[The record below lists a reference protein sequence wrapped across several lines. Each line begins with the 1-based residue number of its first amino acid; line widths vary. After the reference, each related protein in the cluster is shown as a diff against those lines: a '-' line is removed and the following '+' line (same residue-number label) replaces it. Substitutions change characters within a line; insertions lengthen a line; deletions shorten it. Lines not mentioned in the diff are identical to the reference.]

1 MPDGSTVP
9 STEDTAQPEVVRAT
23 ELDRIETD
31 KIEDIL
37 RNVYNQYE
45 SKTESNKKINILGK
59 LQ

>member
-37 RNVYNQYE
+37 RNVYN
-45 SKTESNKKINILGK
+45 
-59 LQ
+59 